1 MTAGAAPPTRSGTL
15 YRVPRGSCRH
25 RRWTGTASAP
35 CAIGDVMAPSCE
47 RMPTTAVIIIDAVN
61 RGREFLE
68 GTTLGGGTAMTL
80 RTGRRAAVTLTSS
93 CRTASGPGG
102 SGQRKRP
109 ARTQTEQASP
119 APNFRTAPGHP
130 RTRTA
135 AGRDSRTAIFRRNSA
150 SSRPVAV
157 GPCQGN
163 SKQQEESRGAQRTR
177 TQHISCI

>member
-25 RRWTGTASAP
+25 RRWTGTASLP

-68 GTTLGGGTAMTL
+68 GTALGGGTAMTL

-93 CRTASGPGG
+93 CRTPSGPGG
-102 SGQRKRP
+102 SGKRRGRRQGRKRNRHRRHRP
-109 ARTQTEQASP
+109 PPTVPSRPPIRTTARH
-119 APNFRTAPGHP
+119 N
-130 RTRTA
+130 
-135 AGRDSRTAIFRRNSA
+135 GRNTSFRRNSA

-157 GPCQGN
+157 GPCQGG
-163 SKQQEESRGAQRTR
+163 SKQQGGPRGAQRA
-177 TQHISCI
+177 